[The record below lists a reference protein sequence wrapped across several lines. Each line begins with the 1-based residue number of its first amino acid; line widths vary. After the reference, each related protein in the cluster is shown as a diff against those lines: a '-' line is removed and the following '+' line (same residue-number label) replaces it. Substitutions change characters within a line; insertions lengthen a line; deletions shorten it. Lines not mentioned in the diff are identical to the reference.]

1 VKQQKYFIISE
12 MMKKKSHIKMLML
25 SSLSL
30 ILAYTGLLFIIYS
43 LVSIASYITGF
54 EGVISLDF
62 FGVKANAQ
70 NWNIYQVLA
79 IYLLPFLIFL
89 SINSFLRKLHKF
101 PKEYSNFTMLFY
113 SWLYCLNLIL
123 LFFIPIWDVINK
135 SGIYYALSWLNFT
148 LLEQYFFGIIM
159 MFIFLYKMFQISSV
173 FSSALALDNS
183 NFIQSKQIMS
193 FLPFIWY
200 IPVLIFSLL
209 IFLLSPNPFNYP
221 IIVIMGGLYFCI
233 ILNSFV
239 IIRYRVIVK

>member
-1 VKQQKYFIISE
+1 
-12 MMKKKSHIKMLML
+12 MMKKKSHIKTLIL

-30 ILAYTGLLFIIYS
+30 LLAYTGLLFIIYS
-43 LVSIASYITGF
+43 LVSIVSYFTDF

-62 FGVKANAQ
+62 FGVIANAQ

-79 IYLLPFLIFL
+79 VYLLPFLIFL
-89 SINSFLRKLHKF
+89 TINSFLRKLHKF
-101 PKEYSNFTMLFY
+101 PKDYSNFTLLVY

-123 LFFIPIWDVINK
+123 LFFMPIWDVINK

-148 LLEQYFFGIIM
+148 LLEQYVFGILM
-159 MFIFLYKMFQISSV
+159 LFIFLYKIFHISSV
-173 FSSALALDNS
+173 FSSALPLDNS

-200 IPVLIFSLL
+200 FPVLIFSLL
-209 IFLLSPNPFNYP
+209 IFLLAPNPFNHP
-221 IIVIMGGLYFCI
+221 IIVFMGGLYFCI
-233 ILNSFV
+233 ILNTFL